1 MPKKVKSKA
10 KQRKRQKRIRSMLPF
25 LIIGLAITGFIS
37 YLWTYTEVDET
48 LKELDLQRATII
60 ELNDE
65 ISKLKSDID
74 HFSRVDIITTRAK
87 NDLGMVFAP
96 PETIAVYV
104 DDLVESTQ

>member
-1 MPKKVKSKA
+1 MPKKTRSKA
-10 KQRKRQKRIRSMLPF
+10 KQRKQQKLMRSTLPF
-25 LIIGLAITGFIS
+25 IIIGLAITGLIG

-48 LKELDLQRATII
+48 LKELDLQQVAIV

-65 ISKLKSDID
+65 ISKLKSDIEY
-74 HFSRVDIITTRAK
+74 FSRVDILTARAK

-104 DDLVESTQ
+104 DDLVEPIQ